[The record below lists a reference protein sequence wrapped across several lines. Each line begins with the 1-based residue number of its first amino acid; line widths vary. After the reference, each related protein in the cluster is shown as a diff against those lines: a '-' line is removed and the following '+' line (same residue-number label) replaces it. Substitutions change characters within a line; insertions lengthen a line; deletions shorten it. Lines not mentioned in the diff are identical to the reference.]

1 MSGQQTTARNWVRS
15 HWQEL
20 LYAVVEDALREV
32 QEDDAAARLAAR
44 LWPAMPVDDVI
55 RLDKADRFL
64 LRRGPAAVP
73 EGFAVRLQE
82 RLAKVA
88 QGRIAA
94 ALPGNKYAGGRR
106 FLEILRQEVVTVTNI
121 DRSTDWAFRERDTDD
136 FTRPHAC
143 CARGS

>member
-20 LYAVVEDALREV
+20 LYAVVEDALREA

-64 LRRGPAAVP
+64 RRRGPAAVP
-73 EGFAVRLQE
+73 EGFAARLQE

-143 CARGS
+143 VRGS